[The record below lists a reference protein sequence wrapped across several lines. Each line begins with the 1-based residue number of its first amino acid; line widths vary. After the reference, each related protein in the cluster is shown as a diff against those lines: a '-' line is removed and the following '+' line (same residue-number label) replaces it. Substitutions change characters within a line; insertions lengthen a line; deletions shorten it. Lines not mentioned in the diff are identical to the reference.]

1 MAGDRLLLDTV
12 FIQALL
18 NRNDQY
24 HARASSFL
32 PEVRKAAVVWVT
44 EAVLTEVANA
54 LSSFN
59 RAGAARFIQQCYG
72 TPNIQVVSVGTAL
85 FKRGL
90 ELFAARPDKQWS
102 LTDCISFV
110 VMRENGVSE
119 AVTAD
124 RHFVQAGFR
133 ALLLDSIG

>member
-1 MAGDRLLLDTV
+1 MAGRRLLLDTV

-24 HARASSFL
+24 HAEASAFL
-32 PEVRKAAVVWVT
+32 PGVKAASMVLVT

-59 RAGAARFIQQCYG
+59 REGAARFIRQCYV
-72 TPNIQVVSVGTAL
+72 TPNIQVVSVESDL
-85 FKRGL
+85 FSRGL
-90 ELFAARPDKQWS
+90 DLFGDRPDKQWS

-110 VMRENGVSE
+110 VMQEHGVSE
-119 AVTAD
+119 ALTAD

-133 ALLLDSIG
+133 ALLLAD

>member
-1 MAGDRLLLDTV
+1 MAGERLLLDTV

-24 HARASSFL
+24 HAQASAFL
-32 PEVRKAAVVWVT
+32 PTVGKAAMVWIT

-59 RAGAARFIQQCYG
+59 RGGAARFIQQCY
-72 TPNIQVVSVGTAL
+72 TTRNVHIVSVDTEL
-85 FKRGL
+85 LKRGL
-90 ELFAARPDKQWS
+90 ELYGARTDKQWS

-133 ALLLDSIG
+133 ALLLEA